1 MFRVLAAVQLDN
13 QTTIETAEV
22 RDEIS

>member
-1 MFRVLAAVQLDN
+1 MFRVLATVQLDN
-13 QTTIETAEV
+13 PTTIETAEV